1 MERDDARRW
10 AEGHRLASRRSLQ
23 VMRAEG
29 PLDPSTSFAAA
40 LELCRLVDPTVP
52 DPVRERE
59 VAAARAAWAKLRA
72 WAANRG

>member
-1 MERDDARRW
+1 MERVQVQRW
-10 AEGHRLASRRSLQ
+10 LEGHRLAARRALHE
-23 VMRAEG
+23 MRAEG
-29 PLDPSTSFAAA
+29 PPDPGASVAAA
-40 LELCRLVDPTVP
+40 LELCRLVDLTVP